1 MKKITWKEDSIYQTA
16 TFNDAN
22 NNECVIGEDSR
33 FNLLLGVTR
42 NTAMG
47 EHQLPMRIDADTA
60 EELAGVLLFYAI
72 NGIMPGINERDNLRT
87 WVETLVSQRKGQH
100 G

>member
-1 MKKITWKEDSIYQTA
+1 MKKITWNDDSIFQSA
-16 TFNDAN
+16 TFTDLS

-42 NTAMG
+42 NTSLG
-47 EHQLPMRIDADTA
+47 EYQLPMKIDANIA

-72 NGIMPGINERDNLRT
+72 NGVLPGENERDNLLT
-87 WVETLVSQRKGQH
+87 WVQTIVAQRKG
-100 G
+100 

>member
-1 MKKITWKEDSIYQTA
+1 MKKITWKEDSVIQTA
-16 TFNDAN
+16 TFTDLSNND
-22 NNECVIGEDSR
+22 CVIGEDSR
-33 FNLLLGVTR
+33 FNLLLGVIR
-42 NTAMG
+42 NTALG
-47 EHQLPMRIDADTA
+47 EHQLPMRVDADTA

-72 NGIMPGINERDNLRT
+72 NGVLPSIDERDNLRT

>member
-1 MKKITWKEDSIYQTA
+1 MKKITWKDDSIFQIA
-16 TFNDAN
+16 TFTDLS

-42 NTAMG
+42 NTALG
-47 EHQLPMRIDADTA
+47 EHQLPMKIDEDMAK
-60 EELAGVLLFYAI
+60 EVAGVLLFFAI
-72 NGIMPGINERDNLRT
+72 NGVIPGINERDNLST